1 MPKKSAFFLKFSS
14 QISLKAEHQEDC
26 LWGQTLLWI
35 IKKLVT
41 LSYTENLFSED
52 LLRPNITGTFGWMGY
67 HGDVYSRRDAQT
79 GAFFPD
85 DNATYKY
92 MNDGTHEGNLKWSVG
107 FNASKSSSTF
117 GRSGTV
123 QPSALQLIP
132 CIKF

>member
-52 LLRPNITGTFGWMGY
+52 LLRPNISGSAKYIENGGLL
-67 HGDVYSRRDAQT
+67 
-79 GAFFPD
+79 
-85 DNATYKY
+85 AT
-92 MNDGTHEGNLKWSVG
+92 
-107 FNASKSSSTF
+107 NASCTGSFYAGETTTSRLTGEGQSGTALMFSAKNSSAIFGKST
-117 GRSGTV
+117 TV
-123 QPSALQLIP
+123 QPTALQLIP
-132 CIKF
+132 CIKS